1 MDTATVGA
9 QRRPHD
15 SIADIAPA
23 QPFDDAGSMLQCVR
37 CLCLSD
43 EAEGWVVVAREAEDA
58 ADPDL
63 ATYCPPC
70 ADVEERRVGKAPGY
84 D

>member
-1 MDTATVGA
+1 MTPSRTLRG
-9 QRRPHD
+9 RGRSMMLRP
-15 SIADIAPA
+15 
-23 QPFDDAGSMLQCVR
+23 MLQCVR

-43 EAEGWVVVAREAEDA
+43 DAEGWVAIAREPEA
-58 ADPDL
+58 AAHPEL

-70 ADVEERRVGKAPGY
+70 ADVEVRREGKAPGY